1 MLNTNDKIISFKN
14 TNYTDISLNNNILE
28 ISKSNNPYLDCR
40 FKIVK
45 FNANEIVL
53 KVSKSR
59 ILDENSVIHLK
70 NDRQYFN
77 TKKMKAL
84 EFSSSI
90 CFGKCPSF
98 SLTLTDK
105 NQLKFKGIKYVA
117 RKGSFSSIIPD
128 DFKDSLSILINY
140 LDLRSS
146 KIQKSDVPDAQSI
159 YLKLCFQDGTD
170 QIIEGNRDLFDY
182 RIRNLIEYIILYNYE
197 KIKMQ
202 REDRYEFNFN
212 NYEWMMN
219 PSAS

>member
-1 MLNTNDKIISFKN
+1 
-14 TNYTDISLNNNILE
+14 
-28 ISKSNNPYLDCR
+28 
-40 FKIVK
+40 
-45 FNANEIVL
+45 
-53 KVSKSR
+53 
-59 ILDENSVIHLK
+59 
-70 NDRQYFN
+70 
-77 TKKMKAL
+77 MKAL
-84 EFSSSI
+84 EFLSSI

-128 DFKDSLSILINY
+128 YFKDSLSILINY